1 MPSPSTSLATL
12 RPDLGGSFE
21 EFDLAMDRQ
30 GFVGHRVLTVLESM
44 KASGPFGKIPIE
56 QLLQNPDT
64 LRAPGS
70 GYSRGKFTFTTDSF
84 ATVEHGHEEPVDDS
98 ESAMYRDFFDAELI
112 GAQRAIDAVLRNAE
126 KRIASAVFDATVW
139 TGSALTT
146 AVSIA
151 WSAAATAKPIDDVEA
166 AVQKV
171 YSGSGLW
178 PNALIINRKVFR
190 NLRNVLQI
198 VDRIKYQG
206 FVDVRPG
213 QITEAAM
220 SQVFDLNVIVAG
232 GSKNTATE
240 GQAAALSPIWSD
252 ANAMVAKIAITAD
265 IREPAIG
272 RTIHWAEDGSSIGG
286 TVESY
291 RDEAVRSDII
301 RVRHQVHEKILY
313 PQAGHL
319 LSNIT

>member
-301 RVRHQVHEKILY
+301 RVRHQVDEKILY